1 MISAE
6 QIQNDASE
14 RSSGIL
20 SGDWELDFYSRPIL
34 ESDGKKRWELLIIS
48 SPCEGTTSC
57 FRFEK
62 RCPAGSV
69 NSTWLTSALTEAI
82 ADAQQQGWSVPR
94 KLRAWRNSMRT
105 MVQRAA
111 SELGLEMVPSRRT
124 YALFDWIAEREQ
136 DLYPKEEGYMA
147 GPLAPPPAAVS
158 TPPRPLPESV
168 RGDAWN
174 WSELPASA
182 LRDAAEWPIGF
193 RSLLPVPTS
202 INDDQVIPGLRLFS
216 QTRGL
221 ALAGLLGGIEPV
233 RLRVSGTQLL
243 LDAGQDDCWLVSDL
257 SSDEATHVSALMTQA
272 SEHAD
277 GLQFIAVQTS
287 PEAERFEGFW
297 MLRDQAEP

>member
-20 SGDWELDFYSRPIL
+20 LSDWELDFYSRPIL
-34 ESDGKKRWELLIIS
+34 EPDGKKRWELLIIS
-48 SPCEGTTSC
+48 SPCEETTAS

-69 NSTWLTSALTEAI
+69 NSTWLTDALTEAI
-82 ADAQQQGWSVPR
+82 AAAQQQGWSVPR
-94 KLRAWRNSMRT
+94 KLRSWRSSMRT
-105 MVQRAA
+105 MIQRAA

-124 YALFDWIAEREQ
+124 YALLDWIAEREEN
-136 DLYPKEEGYMA
+136 LYPNEEGYMA
-147 GPLAPPPAAVS
+147 GPLAPPPVPVS

-168 RGDAWN
+168 RGDSWN
-174 WSELPASA
+174 WAELPASA
-182 LRDAAEWPIGF
+182 LREAAGLPIGF
-193 RSLLPVPTS
+193 RGLLPVPTM
-202 INDDQVIPGLRLFS
+202 IHDDQAIPGLRLFS
-216 QTRGL
+216 KTRGL

-243 LDAGQDDCWLVSDL
+243 LEAGQDDCWLVSDL
-257 SSDEATHVSALMTQA
+257 SSEEATQVSALLTQA

-297 MLRDQAEP
+297 MLRNQAEP